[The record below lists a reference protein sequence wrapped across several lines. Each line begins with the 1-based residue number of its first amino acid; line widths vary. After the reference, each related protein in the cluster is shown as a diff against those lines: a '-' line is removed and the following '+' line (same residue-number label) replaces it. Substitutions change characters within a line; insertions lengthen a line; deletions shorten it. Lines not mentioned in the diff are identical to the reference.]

1 MLPKKTK
8 FFFTA
13 LCCSLVTVTM
23 FQNCAEMGQFELA
36 SDIGGSEDMGSSS
49 LDSHL
54 SHSGVTHIAPT
65 EEIADISYSPMVLD
79 RLGVYNLFVDIFG
92 TEAKNTTSVKSI
104 ASDNTVFGGACSFYR
119 QPASNADPL
128 ANCSNSEASISVK
141 PHVGVTLL
149 RQGRLNQACFELTK
163 ESSKTL
169 TYILKRIDSTAAVPE
184 ANNKNALSLFTL
196 FYRTKPIPKQSLLD
210 SIRLNVGEV
219 PTLAGWSRAVYGT
232 CVSGY
237 WQVL

>member
-8 FFFTA
+8 LFFTA
-13 LCCSLVTVTM
+13 LCCSLVTITM

-36 SDIGGSEDMGSSS
+36 SDIGGSEDLGSSS
-49 LDSHL
+49 ADSHL
-54 SHSGVTHIAPT
+54 SHSGVTHVAPT
-65 EEIADISYSPMVLD
+65 EKIADISYSPMVLD
-79 RLGVYNLFVDIFG
+79 RYGVFNLLVDIFG
-92 TEAKNTTSVKSI
+92 AEAKNTTTVKAI
-104 ASDNTVFGGACSFYR
+104 ATDNTVFGGACSFYR
-119 QPASNADPL
+119 QPASNTDLL
-128 ANCSNSEASISVK
+128 ANCTNSEASISVK

-169 TYILKRIDSTAAVPE
+169 SYILKRIDSAAAIP
-184 ANNKNALSLFTL
+184 AASDKNALSLFTL
-196 FYRTKPIPKQSLLD
+196 FYRTKPMPKQSLID
-210 SIRLNVGEV
+210 SIRLNIGEV
-219 PTLAGWSRAVYGT
+219 PTLAGWSRAIYGT